1 MITNNNLKTI
11 ANDRLLDA
19 EVLFNGNRFDGA
31 VYICGYAVEV
41 ALKYR
46 ICLTLNWA
54 AFPSTRNEFKDYH
67 SLKVHDLDVLL
78 SFTGLE
84 SSIKSNSFADW
95 SIVSKWDPEK
105 RYDVGGS
112 IVKQDAQAMI
122 NSTKTIL
129 KNLL

>member
-1 MITNNNLKTI
+1 MISSKDLQSI

-19 EVLFNGNRFDGA
+19 EVLFKGNRYDGA

-46 ICLTLNWA
+46 ICITLNWT
-54 AFPSTRNEFKDYH
+54 AFPSTKKEFENYR
-67 SLKVHDLDVLL
+67 SLKVHDLDLLL
-78 SFTGLE
+78 SFTGIE
-84 SSIKSNSFADW
+84 SRIKSNSLADW

-112 IVKQDAQAMI
+112 IIERDAQAMI